1 MHFIACEICSMCEIL
16 AEILVH
22 NAYLVRSA
30 DHTSR
35 MPLDL
40 TGATNVARL
49 AMHDPG
55 SPCRLTG
62 FQKTSLSLRLRAG
75 VCEDVNVSELPVP
88 QKHPWH
94 IGRMLTA
101 WAVAAVLG
109 VGYAVF
115 AFIGMGARPF
125 WLALALMVAGL
136 PLYFFLRHLRNRTTR
151 HA

>member
-1 MHFIACEICSMCEIL
+1 MCEIL
-16 AEILVH
+16 AEILAR

-75 VCEDVNVSELPVP
+75 VCEDVNVSELPV
-88 QKHPWH
+88 QSRNE
-94 IGRMLTA
+94 RMFLVTVLVTGEQRFHWLVFTVGLSTLVTFALQLGTA
-101 WAVAAVLG
+101 QREG
-109 VGYAVF
+109 
-115 AFIGMGARPF
+115 FITRTSF
-125 WLALALMVAGL
+125 SVAGSVL
-136 PLYFFLRHLRNRTTR
+136 IIAVIDVIGLLV
-151 HA
+151 